1 MDYSLVI
8 DKEVGSIVDNKKTSE
23 EDKGLETTDVK
34 HKGDE
39 KAHDAVPLLEKKD
52 SFEETLICQICQVLT
67 VLYHCSIVPNIII
80 YLINRRSF
88 MTVSG
93 F

>member
-52 SFEETLICQICQVLT
+52 SFEETLICQICQVLQKIERVKWLPLRMHKNQT
-67 VLYHCSIVPNIII
+67 MCLSWFY
-80 YLINRRSF
+80 
-88 MTVSG
+88 G
-93 F
+93 

>member
-8 DKEVGSIVDNKKTSE
+8 DKEVGSIVDNKKTS

-52 SFEETLICQICQVLT
+52 SFEETLISDGQYYRLCIDISILT
-67 VLYHCSIVPNIII
+67 QYRL
-80 YLINRRSF
+80 LIDYTKKYRKS
-88 MTVSG
+88 
-93 F
+93 